1 MKMRNTAFALLALV
15 AGVASA
21 QVPTGEKE
29 ATLVERVTR
38 IENKSDRFNLYF
50 NMHYAFDADFTAGD
64 FEQGAFNMHQ
74 FRIEAK
80 GKVNNWLS
88 YRWRQRLNRS
98 NGCDKFIDNMP
109 NSIDFACLNFAVSD
123 KFSITAG
130 KQCAAYGGIEY
141 DLNPIEIYRYSEMIN
156 NMSNFMSGVMFT
168 YDFTPNQQLAFQVLD
183 SRNGS
188 IEATYGQNLAANK
201 LPLVYTLNWNANLL
215 GGAWQTRWSASVMDE
230 VKGKYMYYVALGNQ
244 LNFSPKCNMFVDLM
258 SSYENIDRKGIMT
271 GIFDGQD
278 EFNGHNM
285 YNTLYNSLVAKV
297 NWRFQPKWN
306 FFVKGMLESAA
317 IYRGQENKDIYNGNV
332 ADGNYRTSVGYLA
345 GLEYYPMESNLHL
358 FLTFVGQTH
367 LFTERAKAL
376 GKNDYSTQRVSLG
389 FIYQLPVY

>member
-1 MKMRNTAFALLALV
+1 MRNTAFALLALV

>member
-1 MKMRNTAFALLALV
+1 KRSGPIRNRPNTEVTDLPGIYSLSPYTGEEVVSRQFILNEKPHGIINIVDATNLERSLYLTMQLLELDIPTVLAL
-15 AGVASA
+15 
-21 QVPTGEKE
+21 
-29 ATLVERVTR
+29 
-38 IENKSDRFNLYF
+38 
-50 NMHYAFDADFTAGD
+50 NM
-64 FEQGAFNMHQ
+64 
-74 FRIEAK
+74 
-80 GKVNNWLS
+80 
-88 YRWRQRLNRS
+88 
-98 NGCDKFIDNMP
+98 
-109 NSIDFACLNFAVSD
+109 
-123 KFSITAG
+123 
-130 KQCAAYGGIEY
+130 
-141 DLNPIEIYRYSEMIN
+141 
-156 NMSNFMSGVMFT
+156 
-168 YDFTPNQQLAFQVLD
+168 
-183 SRNGS
+183 
-188 IEATYGQNLAANK
+188 
-201 LPLVYTLNWNANLL
+201 
-215 GGAWQTRWSASVMDE
+215 MDE

-367 LFTERAKAL
+367 LFTERAKVL